1 MIIVSHTRESPQR
14 IRGENGARNARR
26 AHRGWEKRVTDISQ
40 QTVRRRQ
47 WGAERRSEPLAIVPT
62 RPSPAAIVWARLAIV
77 ITVLS
82 WFLYMLTT
90 IIRMIIEGPQESFTF
105 HLQTWI
111 YGLTVTALTFSA
123 VMYLTARYGALV
135 RFREH
140 RRVERA
146 LLDEHFAR
154 SDDRVTVLIPSYDE
168 EPDVVRY
175 TLWSAALQEFPDIRI
190 VLLIDDRAAGLTG
203 EALERLERTRGLLG
217 EISEQLQ
224 RPRQAAQEALDAFMS
239 GASEK
244 PTPADAKRAAD
255 AYAAAAQW
263 LDDFVGGENVTD
275 HMAEFFAEYV
285 LLGLSNDLR
294 LTRLA
299 LEAAHDQ
306 GSAPDWERLR
316 QLHQRLV
323 WIFSAE
329 LGSFER
335 KQYASLSQEPN
346 KAMNLNSYISLM
358 GGSYRVVRDT
368 GEQILEELGADDD
381 PATADLV
388 IPDSRYLLTLD
399 ADSQLLREYCLRLVY
414 LLEQPENERVAV
426 TQTPYSSFRGASTR
440 IERIAGATTD
450 LQHIQHQGLSYFNAT
465 FWVGANAVI
474 RTAALDDIAVT
485 QTVGGFEIT
494 TYVQDRT
501 VIEDTESSIDLG
513 LHGWTLENYPER
525 LSYSATPPDFGSLVV
540 QRRRW
545 ANGGLLI
552 MPKFFEMIRAKRGT
566 QDRVRFTEKMLRS
579 NYMSSLA
586 WASFGLLFLLFFP
599 FDSRLLSPLV
609 VAAALPYFISM
620 GLDLRAS
627 GHRFSDIFR
636 IYGFNLIL
644 LPVNLAG
651 VLKSIQ
657 QGATGAKIPFARTPK
672 VTGRTAAPAIY
683 VTLPFVIVV
692 FSVFTAVRDYSVGNW
707 GNAAF
712 AAFNAFMAAWAIVS
726 YIGIRASITDAA
738 LGLVSWLYV
747 PVKSKREKAKSLV
760 DPTATVNWQAILYHG
775 DRRLSRDLARTS
787 DRRRRLS
794 RVLAEARED
803 TEPVLVPVQAR
814 TGRARRRAARHA
826 PAAAPTSPPD

>member
-1 MIIVSHTRESPQR
+1 M
-14 IRGENGARNARR
+14 
-26 AHRGWEKRVTDISQ
+26 TDISQ

>member
-1 MIIVSHTRESPQR
+1 M
-14 IRGENGARNARR
+14 
-26 AHRGWEKRVTDISQ
+26 
-40 QTVRRRQ
+40 
-47 WGAERRSEPLAIVPT
+47 PT
-62 RPSPAAIVWARLAIV
+62 RPRPSAVVWARLAIV

-90 IIRMIIEGPQESFTF
+90 IIRMVIEGPQESFVF

-123 VMYLTARYGALV
+123 TMYLTARYGALV
-135 RFREH
+135 RFQEH

-146 LLDEHFAR
+146 LLDEHFSR
-154 SDDRVTVLIPSYDE
+154 SDDEVTVLIPSYDE

-175 TLWSAALQEFPDIRI
+175 TLWSAALQEFPDIRV
-190 VLLIDDRAAGLTG
+190 VLLIDDKATGLTG
-203 EALERLERTRGLLG
+203 EALARLERTRSLLG
-217 EISEQLQ
+217 EISEQLEE
-224 RPRQAAQEALDAFMS
+224 PRAAAQAALDQFLADAVEQT
-239 GASEK
+239 GPE
-244 PTPADAKRAAD
+244 DAKRAAD
-255 AYAAAAQW
+255 AYASAAQW
-263 LDDFVGGENVTD
+263 IDDFVARESVDD
-275 HMAEFFAEYV
+275 HMAEFFAEQV
-285 LLGLSNDLR
+285 MLGLSNDLR

-299 LEAAHDQ
+299 LEAAHNQ

-316 QLHQRLV
+316 QLHQRVV
-323 WIFSAE
+323 WIFSAQ
-329 LGSFER
+329 LSSFER

-358 GGSYRVVRDT
+358 GGRYRLVTDT
-368 GEQILEELGADDD
+368 GEQILEKLGPEDSDEV
-381 PATADLV
+381 ADLV
-388 IPDSRYLLTLD
+388 IPASRYLLTLD

-426 TQTPYSSFRGASTR
+426 TQTPYSSFRGARTR

-450 LQHIQHQGLSYFNAT
+450 LQHIQHQGLTYFNAT

-474 RTAALDDIAVT
+474 RAAALEDIAVT

-552 MPKFFEMIRAKRGT
+552 MPKFFDMIRARRGT
-566 QDRVRFTEKMLRS
+566 ANRVRLTEKMLRT

-627 GHRFSDIFR
+627 GHRFGDIFR

-651 VLKSIQ
+651 VLKSLQ

-672 VTGRTAAPAIY
+672 VVGRTSAPGLY
-683 VTLPFVIVV
+683 VVLPYVIVG
-692 FSVFTAVRDYSVGNW
+692 FAVFTAVRDSAIGNW

-712 AAFNAFMAAWAIVS
+712 ATFNAIMAAWAIVA
-726 YIGIRASITDAA
+726 YIGIRASIADAA
-738 LGLVSWLYV
+738 LGLVGWLYV
-747 PVKSKREKAKSLV
+747 PIKAPRAEKNSLV
-760 DPTATVNWQAILYHG
+760 DPTARVNWQAILYHG
-775 DRRLSRDLARTS
+775 DRRLSRDLVRSS

-794 RVLAEARED
+794 TVRSASQAQTTSHTPEPSQPRSTQVSQPAEQTSAKGTHRL
-803 TEPVLVPVQAR
+803 TE
-814 TGRARRRAARHA
+814 
-826 PAAAPTSPPD
+826 

>member
-1 MIIVSHTRESPQR
+1 
-14 IRGENGARNARR
+14 
-26 AHRGWEKRVTDISQ
+26 
-40 QTVRRRQ
+40 
-47 WGAERRSEPLAIVPT
+47 
-62 RPSPAAIVWARLAIV
+62 
-77 ITVLS
+77 
-82 WFLYMLTT
+82 MLTS
-90 IIRMIIEGPQESFTF
+90 IIRMVIEGPKESFSF

-111 YGLTVTALTFSA
+111 YALTVTALTFSA
-123 VMYLTARYGALV
+123 LMYLLARYGALV

-146 LLDEHFAR
+146 LIDEHFAE

-168 EPDVVRY
+168 EPEVVRY
-175 TLWSAALQEFPDIRI
+175 TLWSAALQEFPGIRI
-190 VLLIDDRAAGLTG
+190 VLLIDDKSKGLEG
-203 EALERLERTRGLLG
+203 EALDRLNHTRGLLSAIA
-217 EISEQLQ
+217 EELETPRLQ
-224 RPRQAAQEALDAFMS
+224 AQAALDDFLAH
-239 GASEK
+239 APKK
-244 PTPADAKRAAD
+244 PGPLDAKRAAD
-255 AYAAAAQW
+255 AYGAASEWIDAMAAAEKV
-263 LDDFVGGENVTD
+263 DE
-275 HMAEFFAEYV
+275 HMGEFFAEHV
-285 LLGLSNDLR
+285 LLGLSNDFR
-294 LTRLA
+294 LARLA
-299 LEAAHDQ
+299 LDAAHDQ
-306 GSAPDWERLR
+306 GSSPDWERLR

-323 WIFSAE
+323 WVFSAE
-329 LGSFER
+329 LTYFER

-358 GGSYRVVRDT
+358 GGSYRIDSDT
-368 GEQILEELGADDD
+368 GEQLLVELDEDDD
-381 PATADLV
+381 QSTADLV
-388 IPDSRYLLTLD
+388 IPDTKYLLTLD

-450 LQHIQHQGLSYFNAT
+450 LQHIQHQGLSYYGAT

-474 RTAALDDIAVT
+474 RAEALDDIAIT

-552 MPKFFEMIRAKRGT
+552 MPKFFEMVRARKRT
-566 QDRVRFTEKMLRS
+566 SDRVRLSEKLLRT

-586 WASFGLLFLLFFP
+586 WASLGLLFLLFYP

-609 VAAALPYFISM
+609 IAAALPYFISM

-657 QGATGAKIPFARTPK
+657 QGMTGEKIPFVRTPK
-672 VTGRTAAPAIY
+672 VVGRTAAPGLY
-683 VTLPFVIVV
+683 VVLPFVIVA
-692 FSVFTAVRDYSVGNW
+692 FSVLTAVRDYNVGNW
-707 GNAAF
+707 GNSIF
-712 AAFNAFMAAWAIVS
+712 ASFNAIMATWAIVA
-726 YIGIRASITDAA
+726 YIGIRASIADAS
-738 LGLVSWLYV
+738 LGLIGWLYV
-747 PVKSKREKAKSLV
+747 PIKPKRVKKKDRASLV

-775 DRRLSRDLARTS
+775 DRRLSRDLVRRS

-794 RVLAEARED
+794 GVRAEHGD
-803 TEPVLVPVQAR
+803 TDAIPTTPQS
-814 TGRARRRAARHA
+814 GRARRKAAKHA
-826 PAAAPTSPPD
+826 KKQGN

>member
-1 MIIVSHTRESPQR
+1 MTEDAPQP
-14 IRGENGARNARR
+14 N
-26 AHRGWEKRVTDISQ
+26 
-40 QTVRRRQ
+40 VRRRQ
-47 WGAERRSEPLAIVPT
+47 WGAERRSEPLAIVPS

-90 IIRMIIEGPQESFTF
+90 IIRMVIEGPQESFVF
-105 HLQTWI
+105 HLQTWV

-175 TLWSAALQEFPDIRI
+175 TLWSAALQEFPDISI
-190 VLLIDDRAAGLTG
+190 VLLIDDRATGLTG
-203 EALERLERTRGLLG
+203 DALERLERTRALG
-217 EISEQLQ
+217 AEISAELE
-224 RPRQAAQEALDAFMS
+224 RPRAAAQAALDAFLAEAPEHP
-239 GASEK
+239 G
-244 PTPADAKRAAD
+244 PADAKRAAD
-255 AYAAAAQW
+255 AYAEAAVW
-263 LDDFVGGENVTD
+263 LDDFVAAEAITD

-299 LEAAHDQ
+299 LDAAHEQ
-306 GSAPDWERLR
+306 GGSPDRERLH

-323 WIFSAE
+323 WIFSAQ

-358 GGSYRVVRDT
+358 GGTYRIVRDT
-368 GEQILEELGADDD
+368 GEQILEELGPDED
-381 PATADLV
+381 PATAELV

-414 LLEQPENERVAV
+414 LLEQPENQRVAV

-440 IERIAGATTD
+440 IERMAGATTD
-450 LQHIQHQGLSYFNAT
+450 LQHIQHQGLTYFNAT

-474 RTAALDDIAVT
+474 RTEALDDIAVT

-552 MPKFFEMIRAKRGT
+552 MPKFFEMIRARRGT
-566 QDRVRFTEKMLRS
+566 ADRVRLTEKMLRS

-586 WASFGLLFLLFFP
+586 WASFGLIFLLFFP

-609 VAAALPYFISM
+609 VAAALPYFLSM

-627 GHRFSDIFR
+627 GHRFTDIFR

-651 VLKSIQ
+651 VLKSVQ

-683 VTLPFVIVV
+683 VTLPYVIVA
-692 FSVFTAVRDYSVGNW
+692 FSVFIAVRDSMAGNW

-712 AAFNAFMAAWAIVS
+712 AAFNAIMATWAILS
-726 YIGIRASITDAA
+726 YIGIRASIADAA
-738 LGLVSWLYV
+738 LGLVGWLYV
-747 PVKSKREKAKSLV
+747 PIKPKRVAAKSPV

-794 RVLAEARED
+794 GVRAEARDD
-803 TEPVLVPVQAR
+803 TAPVPIPVPAPS
-814 TGRARRRAARHA
+814 GRARRRAARHA
-826 PAAAPTSPPD
+826 SGQK

>member
-1 MIIVSHTRESPQR
+1 MPENESQR
-14 IRGENGARNARR
+14 A
-26 AHRGWEKRVTDISQ
+26 
-40 QTVRRRQ
+40 RRRQ
-47 WGAERRSEPLAIVPT
+47 WGAEHRAEPLAIVPS

-77 ITVLS
+77 ITVVS

-90 IIRMIIEGPQESFTF
+90 IIRMVIEGPKESFVF
-105 HLQTWI
+105 HLQTWV

-123 VMYLTARYGALV
+123 IMYLTARYGALV

-146 LLDEHFAR
+146 LLDEHFSR

-190 VLLIDDRAAGLTG
+190 VLLIDDKAAGLTG
-203 EALERLERTRGLLG
+203 EPLARLERTRGLLG
-217 EISEQLQ
+217 EISAELEA
-224 RPRQAAQEALDAFMS
+224 PRAAAQAALDAFR
-239 GASEK
+239 ADA
-244 PTPADAKRAAD
+244 PAVPGPLDAKRAAD
-255 AYAAAAQW
+255 AYATAAGW
-263 LDDFVGGENVTD
+263 LDRFAGTEQIDE
-275 HMAEFFAEYV
+275 HMGEFFAESV

-299 LEAAHDQ
+299 LDAAHDQ
-306 GSAPDWERLR
+306 GAAPDWERLR

-358 GGSYRVVRDT
+358 GGNYRIARET
-368 GEQILEELGADDD
+368 GEQILEELGVDED

-450 LQHIQHQGLSYFNAT
+450 LQHIQHQGLTYFGAT

-552 MPKFFEMIRAKRGT
+552 MPKFFEMIRARKHSP
-566 QDRVRFTEKMLRS
+566 DRVRLTEKMLRS

-609 VAAALPYFISM
+609 IAAALPYFISM

-627 GHRFSDIFR
+627 GHRFGDIFR

-672 VTGRTAAPAIY
+672 VVGRTAAPGIY
-683 VTLPFVIVV
+683 VTLPFIIVG
-692 FSVFTAVRDYSVGNW
+692 FSVLTAVRDFTVGNW

-712 AAFNAFMAAWAIVS
+712 ASFNAIMAAWAIVA
-726 YIGIRASITDAA
+726 YIGIRASIADAT
-738 LGLVSWLYV
+738 LGLIGWLYV
-747 PVKSKREKAKSLV
+747 PIKPKRVQQASLV
-760 DPTATVNWQAILYHG
+760 DPSATINWQAILYHG
-775 DRRLSRDLARTS
+775 DRRLRRDLARTS

-794 RVLAEARED
+794 GVRADVRDDTAPAEVPRVS
-803 TEPVLVPVQAR
+803 
-814 TGRARRRAARHA
+814 GRARRRAARHSS
-826 PAAAPTSPPD
+826 TSR

>member
-1 MIIVSHTRESPQR
+1 MPES
-14 IRGENGARNARR
+14 
-26 AHRGWEKRVTDISQ
+26 SQ
-40 QTVRRRQ
+40 QRARRRQ
-47 WGAERRSEPLAIVPT
+47 WGAEHRAEPLAIVPS
-62 RPSPAAIVWARLAIV
+62 RPSPAAVVWARLAIV
-77 ITVLS
+77 ITVVS

-90 IIRMIIEGPQESFTF
+90 IIRMVIEGPKESFVF
-105 HLQTWI
+105 HLQTWV

-123 VMYLTARYGALV
+123 IMYLTARYGALV

-190 VLLIDDRAAGLTG
+190 VLLIDDRAEGLTG
-203 EALERLERTRGLLG
+203 EPLARLERTRSLLG
-217 EISEQLQ
+217 EIAAELEE
-224 RPRQAAQEALDAFMS
+224 PRAAAQAALDAFLAEAPAAP
-239 GASEK
+239 G
-244 PTPADAKRAAD
+244 PADAKRAAD
-255 AYAAAAQW
+255 AYADAATW
-263 LDDFVGGENVTD
+263 LDTFAGTEEIDE
-275 HMAEFFAEYV
+275 HMGEFFAEHV

-299 LEAAHDQ
+299 LDAAHDQ
-306 GSAPDWERLR
+306 GAAPDWERLR

-358 GGSYRVVRDT
+358 GGNYRIARET
-368 GEQILEELGADDD
+368 GEQILEELGVDED
-381 PATADLV
+381 PASADLV

-450 LQHIQHQGLSYFNAT
+450 LQHIQHQGLTYFGAT

-552 MPKFFEMIRAKRGT
+552 MPKFFEMIRARKHT
-566 QDRVRFTEKMLRS
+566 PDRVRLTEKLLRS

-609 VAAALPYFISM
+609 IAAALPYFISM

-627 GHRFSDIFR
+627 GHRFGDIFR

-651 VLKSIQ
+651 VLKSLQ
-657 QGATGAKIPFARTPK
+657 QGATGSKIPFARTPK
-672 VTGRTAAPAIY
+672 VVGRTAAPGLY
-683 VTLPFVIVV
+683 VTLPFIIVG
-692 FSVFTAVRDYSVGNW
+692 FSVLTAVRDSAVGNW

-712 AAFNAFMAAWAIVS
+712 ATFNAVMAAWAIVA
-726 YIGIRASITDAA
+726 YIGIRAAIADAS
-738 LGLVSWLYV
+738 LGLVGWLYV
-747 PVKSKREKAKSLV
+747 PIKPKRAKQESLV

-775 DRRLSRDLARTS
+775 DRRLRRDLARTS

-794 RVLAEARED
+794 SVRADVHDHTA
-803 TEPVLVPVQAR
+803 PVEVPPQQP

-826 PAAAPTSPPD
+826 TRAE